1 MAAQNCAEM
10 MLLRIQIQ
18 DDAPT
23 SLASNRTTI
32 FRPYAKAIDGIVFK
46 NSVWSQSD
54 LNRMVLSREWEIR
67 KEIRTLGFPEFVY
80 SPLLRITNPKLLII
94 LNSTSSSQAGLTDHE
109 SYQGQSWQIGKDTRK
124 GQMHIWT
131 STTTSRLYDGGR
143 RKEVKV
149 QSQDHRRFCELQFSR
164 ESQETCTRR

>member
-32 FRPYAKAIDGIVFK
+32 FRPYAKSIDGIVVK

-109 SYQGQSWQIGKDTRK
+109 SYQGQSW
-124 GQMHIWT
+124 HIW
-131 STTTSRLYDGGR
+131 
-143 RKEVKV
+143 
-149 QSQDHRRFCELQFSR
+149 
-164 ESQETCTRR
+164 